1 MAERS
6 QNRRV
11 ASRVSREIEIR
22 RDVESR
28 AALECEFLDSIARA
42 LDGARHA
49 WIEGISIERSSQ
61 HLPQF
66 RDDRSLPVE
75 DLLLGGDRVDDL
87 LASLAS
93 LVREPDQ
100 VPLQIAGIVGE

>member
-1 MAERS
+1 MPERRK
-6 QNRRV
+6 NRR
-11 ASRVSREIEIR
+11 AAPRAGREIEVR

-28 AALECEFLDSIARA
+28 AALECELLDSIARP

-66 RDDRSLPVE
+66 RDDRSLAIQDILPR
-75 DLLLGGDRVDDL
+75 GDRVDDV
-87 LASLAS
+87 LASLAG
-93 LVREPDQ
+93 LVREPD
-100 VPLQIAGIVGE
+100 